1 MPTPA
6 EDPWKKE
13 TELFRP
19 FHWGPNLVLL
29 DIWVW
34 STTFFEK
41 DKIWLVLIIGVDNK
55 AIKYKIKFCRQS
67 WSYYFANFWCFT
79 IFFFFFFFFF
89 LQFFFFFFFFFFH
102 HKWNEAWLFVINT
115 VYTSCRTTSPLEFF
129 TWKLFH
135 MKTRV
140 RPKYP
145 LRGCSHPKHTNPRA
159 CISPPAAMSS
169 TLIFAYPYF
178 RQFHNFWL
186 LSQN

>member
-1 MPTPA
+1 MRKSRKIRIISKLHGIITQSPVSPKIMTTPA

-19 FHWGPNLVLL
+19 FHWGPKLVLL

-79 IFFFFFFFFF
+79 IFFFF
-89 LQFFFFFFFFFFH
+89 LPQV
-102 HKWNEAWLFVINT
+102 KRSVIICNKCGI
-115 VYTSCRTTSPLEFF
+115 YKLLNDF
-129 TWKLFH
+129 TLRIFH
-135 MKTRV
+135 MKTI
-140 RPKYP
+140 
-145 LRGCSHPKHTNPRA
+145 SHEN
-159 CISPPAAMSS
+159 
-169 TLIFAYPYF
+169 
-178 RQFHNFWL
+178 
-186 LSQN
+186 

>member
-67 WSYYFANFWCFT
+67 WSYYFANFWRFT
-79 IFFFFFFFFF
+79 I
-89 LQFFFFFFFFFFH
+89 FFFFFH
-102 HKWNEAWLFVINT
+102 HKWNEAWLFVINM

-145 LRGCSHPKHTNPRA
+145 FRGCSHPKHTNPRA

-186 LSQN
+186 LSN

>member
-1 MPTPA
+1 MTTPA

-19 FHWGPNLVLL
+19 FHWGPKLVLL

-55 AIKYKIKFCRQS
+55 AIKNKIKFCRQS
-67 WSYYFANFWCFT
+67 WSYYLANFWCFT
-79 IFFFFFFFFF
+79 IFFFFF
-89 LQFFFFFFFFFFH
+89 H
-102 HKWNEAWLFVINT
+102 HKWNKAWLFVINT
-115 VYTSCRTTSPLEFF
+115 VYTSCRTTSHLEFF

-140 RPKYP
+140 CLKYP
-145 LRGCSHPKHTNPRA
+145 FCGCSYSKHTNPCA
-159 CISPPAAMSS
+159 CISPPAAILS
-169 TLIFAYPYF
+169 TLIFAYPHF
-178 RQFHNFWL
+178 C
-186 LSQN
+186 

>member
-79 IFFFFFFFFF
+79 IFFFFFSP
-89 LQFFFFFFFFFFH
+89 QV
-102 HKWNEAWLFVINT
+102 KRSVIICNK
-115 VYTSCRTTSPLEFF
+115 YGIYKLPNDF
-129 TWKLFH
+129 TLRIFH

-145 LRGCSHPKHTNPRA
+145 SRGRSYPKHTNPRA
-159 CISPPAAMSS
+159 CISPPAAMPS
-169 TLIFAYPYF
+169 TLILAHPYS